1 MNRDLFGLLTA
12 FVLALA
18 APAAAQDAIGSVSR
32 IQGEAS
38 SAVAGTAE
46 ALGLG
51 SSVFLN
57 QEVSTGDAARLE
69 LKFLD
74 GTQLTLG
81 EKAKMIL
88 DTFVYN
94 PAEGTGKLK
103 MAVTGAFRFVSGQ
116 VTKQPDSEVAV
127 TTPVATVG
135 IRGTEFWGG
144 PIDDQALGVFLIEGE
159 VTVTN
164 AAWRAGPRHAWR
176 GHQYRNAR
184 CRPQAG
190 HHLAAGQGRPRNR
203 HSHVPVTTPLALT
216 AVGQV
221 LSDHF
226 GGTKRIRA

>member
-116 VTKQPDSEVAV
+116 VSKQSDSEVAV

-144 PIDDQALGVFLIEGE
+144 PIDNQVLAVYLIEGE

-164 AAWRAGPRHAWR
+164 ANGE
-176 GHQYRNAR
+176 
-184 CRPQAG
+184 
-190 HHLAAGQGRPRNR
+190 
-203 HSHVPVTTPLALT
+203 
-216 AVGQV
+216 QV
-221 LSDHF
+221 LDTP
-226 GGTKRIRA
+226 GEGTNIATPDAAPSAVTMWPQDKIDRAIATVTFQ